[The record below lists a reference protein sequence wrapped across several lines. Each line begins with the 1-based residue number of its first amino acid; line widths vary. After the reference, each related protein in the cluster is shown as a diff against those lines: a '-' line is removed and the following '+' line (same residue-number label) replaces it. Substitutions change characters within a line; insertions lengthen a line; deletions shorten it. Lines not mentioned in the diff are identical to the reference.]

1 MQHRWPV
8 LFVLGI
14 VLALCALGGYKA
26 YSIKKAIAMGGG
38 GGPPPS
44 AVVVVPVASTD
55 FEPRAQM
62 VGTVAAKQT
71 VSIRPELAG
80 LVTKVNFD
88 SGARVKQGDELLRLD
103 TSVEEADLKAARAR
117 VALAQATLNR
127 VTQAV
132 SMGAT
137 TPTDVDTAQ
146 AELDSA
152 QAGAQRLEV
161 LIAKK
166 TIRAPFDAVL
176 GIRTIHPGQYV
187 REGDDVAMLESA
199 TEDAFVDFAVPQEL
213 VSRLSVG
220 TTVRILTREVPTGR
234 TLEGVV
240 TAQQSAASAATRT
253 VIVRAL
259 VKGNT
264 VGLSPGMSVA
274 VDFARA
280 DVMNTVK
287 VPVMAIRRASYGDH
301 VFIIEQ
307 GKDKDGKPLEDKD
320 GKPVMVAKQRYV
332 TLGEEVAGGVIVLQ
346 GLKPGEQIAADGSFK
361 LYEGAT
367 VVPMPPEMSPSK

>member
-1 MQHRWPV
+1 
-8 LFVLGI
+8 
-14 VLALCALGGYKA
+14 
-26 YSIKKAIAMGGG
+26 
-38 GGPPPS
+38 
-44 AVVVVPVASTD
+44 
-55 FEPRAQM
+55 
-62 VGTVAAKQT
+62 